1 MINAYESASYLHDQ
15 YLWELQL
22 LYFCS
27 WSDYDFLNLNRYQ
40 LFYAE
45 YMVRVHSKDY
55 KNLKKLIIVY
65 VKLYWIYNFYYGIET
80 AMSYLFALV
89 VLLWKLL

>member
-1 MINAYESASYLHDQ
+1 
-15 YLWELQL
+15 
-22 LYFCS
+22 
-27 WSDYDFLNLNRYQ
+27 
-40 LFYAE
+40 
-45 YMVRVHSKDY
+45 MVRVHSKDY

-89 VLLWKLL
+89 VLL